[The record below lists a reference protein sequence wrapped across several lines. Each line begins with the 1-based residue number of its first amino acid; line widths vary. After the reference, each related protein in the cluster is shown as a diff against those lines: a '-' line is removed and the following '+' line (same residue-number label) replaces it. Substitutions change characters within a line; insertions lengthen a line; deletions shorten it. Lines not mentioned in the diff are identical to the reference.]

1 MMLYHQNQT
10 TWAQNIYFYMRI
22 IYMNYLSINNYENKY
37 VNYYLRNLGRK
48 RIFISVSF
56 FNTYLVNNG
65 ISKEA
70 FQKRILKC

>member
-1 MMLYHQNQT
+1 
-10 TWAQNIYFYMRI
+10 
-22 IYMNYLSINNYENKY
+22 MNYLSINNYENKY
-37 VNYYLRNLGRK
+37 VNYCLRNLGRK